1 MRKGN
6 SLWEI
11 DKYMNKNVNGTDF
24 ETNNSTEKEDTET
37 KQFIKILTRHE
48 VADLLRV
55 HPSTVTRYA
64 KSGELKSYKLGNR
77 RLFKNVDVFAFFEN
91 QVDREYVFGKEL

>member
-1 MRKGN
+1 
-6 SLWEI
+6 
-11 DKYMNKNVNGTDF
+11 MNKTVNGTDF
-24 ETNNSTEKEDTET
+24 KTNNSIGKEELET

-64 KSGELKSYKLGNR
+64 KSGELRSYKLGNR
-77 RLFKNVDVFAFFEN
+77 RLFKNIDVFAFFEN
-91 QVDREYVFGKEL
+91 QVDREYVFGKKL